1 MIEALRKYFIT
12 CPHLNEDSPLSV
24 SYLDS
29 EGLSYA
35 IELLA
40 GDLWHKRYV
49 DGGGIKK
56 LIFAF
61 TSRMPYD
68 LASLENS
75 ENLSFYLKL
84 VEWLEAQNKERNLP
98 EIEGAIRIEALS
110 QGYLAYG
117 DGKTGV
123 YQIQLQLLYSV

>member
-1 MIEALRKYFIT
+1 MIEALRQYFT
-12 CPHLNEDSPLSV
+12 KCPLLEADSSLSV

-35 IELLA
+35 IELLPSEE
-40 GDLWHKRYV
+40 WYRRYV

-56 LIFAF
+56 LTFAF